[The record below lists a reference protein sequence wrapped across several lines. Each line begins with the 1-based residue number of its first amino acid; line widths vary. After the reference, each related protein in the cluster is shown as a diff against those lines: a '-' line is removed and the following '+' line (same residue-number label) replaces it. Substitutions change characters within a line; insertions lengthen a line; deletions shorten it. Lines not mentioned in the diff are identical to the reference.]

1 MAVDQIEE
9 DAGPLEAEDV
19 GPDPYDDDE
28 ADRVTIKGD
37 YKKQASSD
45 RATAA
50 PPTFRARP
58 CPPSRPAQFSHLPTQ
73 FSAER
78 TTNQWVMLGIKSG
91 GLSIGLLSA
100 GQYEPEIKMAGTL
113 LLIPSIFCALWG
125 GMQYRRR
132 TNNIEALSE
141 ACHPRHHSG
150 EREEEGEG
158 REGRRRPRARVRSS
172 IRQGTAE
179 PRRALERDCSTCSGP
194 LLRRRRP
201 AQDSLAS
208 FEDRFGTTVAVASL
222 SLAVCVNAA
231 FSLMR
236 YFDNV

>member
-1 MAVDQIEE
+1 MAVNQIEE
-9 DAGPLEAEDV
+9 DEGPLEAEDV

-28 ADRVTIKGD
+28 ADTVAIKGD

-58 CPPSRPAQFSHLPTQ
+58 CPPPRPTLSPPHSVFGGADDKPVGHAGHQVGRPLHRAAVGGAVRAGDQDGGHSPPHSLHLLRP
-73 FSAER
+73 
-78 TTNQWVMLGIKSG
+78 LGRAAVPPPHEQHRGPLQGVSP
-91 GLSIGLLSA
+91 A
-100 GQYEPEIKMAGTL
+100 
-113 LLIPSIFCALWG
+113 
-125 GMQYRRR
+125 
-132 TNNIEALSE
+132 
-141 ACHPRHHSG
+141 RHHQG
-150 EREEEGEG
+150 RELEEGEG

-179 PRRALERDCSTCSGP
+179 PRRALERDCSTCSRP
-194 LLRRRRP
+194 LLRRPRP